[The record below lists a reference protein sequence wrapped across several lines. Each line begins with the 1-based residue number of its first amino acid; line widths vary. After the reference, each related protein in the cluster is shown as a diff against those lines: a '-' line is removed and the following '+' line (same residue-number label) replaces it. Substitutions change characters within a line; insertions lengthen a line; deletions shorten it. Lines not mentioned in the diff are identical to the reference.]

1 MTLMDIQVVIE
12 IYFKMVQNMLCGK
25 HSHLGGLVS
34 PFSLVCQ
41 KQSLWSVKYSHY
53 GQSKIATMISQ
64 IQSLDSEMIE
74 DRQIVV

>member
-34 PFSLVCQ
+34 HFSLVCQ
-41 KQSLWSVKYSHY
+41 KQSLWSVKHDHC
-53 GQSKIATMISQ
+53 GQSKTITLVS
-64 IQSLDSEMIE
+64 
-74 DRQIVV
+74 